1 MVLEG
6 GYSLEALEVSSEAV
20 VKVLK
25 TSPKD
30 TEAFDEI
37 VTSYGYE
44 LDEAEGLG
52 AYEVLKKQALE
63 YPRYSFRVTMSS
75 IAKLIKKT
83 WGSIVEDLIFEK
95 PRRKSSAQSK
105 KSSGSKGDID
115 HIKASVAPSTIALR
129 NRLNSMD
136 DSEDSPPKNNQSL
149 TPLLHPDKSLD
160 GGRSKNDLKKSKS
173 IIQVDDPI
181 DEQAEI
187 ERDIKK

>member
-37 VTSYGYE
+37 VASYGYE
-44 LDEAEGLG
+44 LDGADGSG
-52 AYEVLKKQALE
+52 AYEALKKQALE

-83 WGSIVEDLIFEK
+83 WGSLVEDLIFEK
-95 PRRKSSAQSK
+95 PRRKSSA
-105 KSSGSKGDID
+105 
-115 HIKASVAPSTIALR
+115 
-129 NRLNSMD
+129 
-136 DSEDSPPKNNQSL
+136 
-149 TPLLHPDKSLD
+149 
-160 GGRSKNDLKKSKS
+160 
-173 IIQVDDPI
+173 
-181 DEQAEI
+181 
-187 ERDIKK
+187 